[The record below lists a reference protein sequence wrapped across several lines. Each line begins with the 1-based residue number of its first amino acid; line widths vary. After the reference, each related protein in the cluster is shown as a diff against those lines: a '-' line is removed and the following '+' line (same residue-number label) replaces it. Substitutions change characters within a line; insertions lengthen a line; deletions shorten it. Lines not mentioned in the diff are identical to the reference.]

1 MENTSKKPNLYLALL
16 VVVIAVV
23 AVIVA
28 VSSGDSVKKLDS
40 ASPQG
45 VVQKYLQHITDGRND
60 LAADHFSSGSKCTAE
75 DIDRAYVSDSLQIS
89 LLKTKI
95 DNETAIVKVS
105 ISYQSSVLGD
115 DMTSESK
122 TFRLK
127 LENGQWKISGI
138 PWPLYD
144 CGVIGK

>member
-1 MENTSKKPNLYLALL
+1 MNNTTKKPNLYLALL
-16 VVVIAVV
+16 VAIIAVV

-28 VSSGDSVKKLDS
+28 VSSGDSVKNLDS

-60 LAADHFSSGSKCTAE
+60 LAASHFSSDSKCTAE
-75 DIDRAYVSDSLQIS
+75 DIDRAYVSESLQIS
-89 LLKTKI
+89 LLKSEI
-95 DNETAIVKVS
+95 ENETAIVKVS

-115 DMTSESK
+115 DLSSESK
-122 TFRLK
+122 SFRLK
-127 LENGQWKISGI
+127 LENGEWKISGI

-144 CGVIGK
+144 CGVINK